1 MQVTPKKS
9 TKRLFRAI
17 AFIAVLSVAFA
28 ASVAYANSVRLLY
41 DHGDGTTVWLS
52 CGSSAGNTIWTC
64 TASGCLSHYD
74 DPGGFN
80 QSLADGQC
88 NNERMD
94 R

>member
-17 AFIAVLSVAFA
+17 TFMALSVAFA
-28 ASVAYANSVRLLY
+28 ASVAYANSVRLLR
-41 DHGDGTTVWLS
+41 DHGDGTTVWVS

-64 TASGCLSHYD
+64 TAGGCQAHYD

-80 QSLADGQC
+80 QSLADGEC